1 MGRCQI
7 KFKKMK
13 SIVLISFVMMVVCQT
28 THQMMRRTLLKG
40 TPQPGVA
47 ITDDIIKKDYEMA
60 DSQTKF
66 DFKTPEARNEWRP
79 LIYFRG
85 LGENSNGE
93 PRFASMYVDTKTYGK
108 TIFFCYRRREN
119 HGKYYTDFQTSDEN
133 KNQVCKDCGGPDN
146 CDQTDKL

>member
-28 THQMMRRTLLKG
+28 THQMMRRRLLKG

-60 DSQTKF
+60 DSQTKH
-66 DFKTPEARNEWRP
+66 DFKTPEARQKWRP
-79 LIYFRG
+79 LIYFRE
-85 LGENSNGE
+85 LSKNSRGE
-93 PRFASMYVDTKTYGK
+93 PSFASMYVDTETYGEP
-108 TIFFCYRRREN
+108 IFFCYERREKD
-119 HGKYYTDFQTSDEN
+119 GKFYIDFQTSNEN

-146 CDQTDKL
+146 CDHQK